1 MSFGLAYCRA
11 FHGFSF
17 MIEAYIGIV
26 VGLGLLT
33 FGADRFVEGAAVAA
47 SNFGIPPLL
56 VGLTIVGFATSAP
69 ELLVAGVASMNGN
82 PSIAV
87 GNAIGSNIANIG
99 LVVGVTALI
108 MPLNVKSRVLAR
120 EFPIMFICFAVA
132 FALCWDGYL
141 GFSDG
146 VVLFVGLLGLIGVT
160 TWLGMTDH
168 ARDSLGVE
176 METHI
181 NDSMTTKRAVFWL
194 IVGLGLLLF
203 GSDLLVDGAVIV
215 ARHFGISDLVIGL
228 TIVAIGTSLPELA
241 ASVASALKGEPDI
254 ALGNVI
260 GSNMFNA
267 LGVLAVPAII
277 YPSQLESAVMSRDFP
292 IMICLS
298 VVLFVMA
305 VGWRRNGRLSR
316 IEGTGLLLAFGVYQ
330 WMLYV
335 SS

>member
-1 MSFGLAYCRA
+1 
-11 FHGFSF
+11 
-17 MIEAYIGIV
+17 MIEAYIAII
-26 VGLGLLT
+26 VGLSLLT

-69 ELLVAGVASMNGN
+69 EMLVAGVASMNGN
-82 PSIAV
+82 PSIAI

-120 EFPIMFICFAVA
+120 EFPIMFTCIAIA
-132 FALCWDGYL
+132 FVLCWDGFL

-146 VVLFVGLLGLIGVT
+146 IVLFAGLLGLIGLT

-168 ARDSLGVE
+168 AGDNLGVE
-176 METHI
+176 METYS
-181 NDSMTTKRAVFWL
+181 DASMSTPRAIFWL
-194 IVGLGLLLF
+194 VVGLGLLLV
-203 GSDLLVDGAVIV
+203 GSDLLVDSAVTV

-277 YPSQLESAVMSRDFP
+277 YPSQLEPAIMSRDFP
-292 IMICLS
+292 IMVGFS
-298 VVLFVMA
+298 VVLFAMA
-305 VGWRRNGRLSR
+305 VGWRSSGRLSR
-316 IEGTGLLLAFGVYQ
+316 IEGTCLLLAFGVYQ
-330 WMLYV
+330 WLLYV